1 MNIDDKAQGLGAME
15 DGVAISSGP
24 DVDPRGFFTVTLK
37 ACVGTLG
44 EEGALLLHMRP
55 K

>member
-1 MNIDDKAQGLGAME
+1 MNVDNKAQGLGAME
-15 DGVAISSGP
+15 NGVAISSGP
-24 DVDPRGFFTVTLK
+24 DVEPRGFFTVTLK
-37 ACVGTLG
+37 ARVGTRG